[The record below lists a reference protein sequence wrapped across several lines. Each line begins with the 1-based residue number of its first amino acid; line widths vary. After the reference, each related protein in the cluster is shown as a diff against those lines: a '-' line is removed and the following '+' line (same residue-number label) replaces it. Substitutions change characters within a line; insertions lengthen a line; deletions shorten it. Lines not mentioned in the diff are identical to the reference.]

1 MSYNSN
7 KRDDKEKQLNELKM
21 GDVEIVGLW
30 ISRIKSL

>member
-21 GDVEIVGLW
+21 GDVEIVGL
-30 ISRIKSL
+30 